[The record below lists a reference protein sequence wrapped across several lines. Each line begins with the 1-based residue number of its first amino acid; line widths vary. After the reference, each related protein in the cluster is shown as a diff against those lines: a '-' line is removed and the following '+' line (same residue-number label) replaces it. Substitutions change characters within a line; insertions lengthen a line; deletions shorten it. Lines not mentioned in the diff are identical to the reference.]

1 MAASDLNLRQTLFC
15 GQCFRWEE
23 NPDGV
28 FSGIAFGKKCVIRQE
43 ENKSLTDDPI
53 WRTYF
58 DLDTDYGFLQ
68 KRLSGISPILSEAV
82 QYAPGIRILRQDFW
96 EALASFIIS
105 QNNNIPRIRGII
117 ARLCENFGEK
127 FNDGYAFPEP
137 QKLLGLLPEDLSSLR
152 CGFRARYLLDAAQK
166 VCAGEIDPISLRKM
180 PLEKAKAQLMTIC
193 GVGPKVA
200 DCVLLYGLHRME
212 AFPMDVWMKRAM
224 KTLFPGMKPEDF
236 GEGAGLA
243 QQYIFYY
250 SRQHPELFLEKNSLK
265 LSDSKKFCS
274 GRKL

>member
-68 KRLSGISPILSEAV
+68 KRLSGISPVLSEAV

-166 VCAGEIDPISLRKM
+166 VCAGEIDPVSLQKM
-180 PLEKAKAQLMTIC
+180 PLEKAKTQLMT
-193 GVGPKVA
+193 
-200 DCVLLYGLHRME
+200 
-212 AFPMDVWMKRAM
+212 RAM

-236 GEGAGLA
+236 GQGAGLA